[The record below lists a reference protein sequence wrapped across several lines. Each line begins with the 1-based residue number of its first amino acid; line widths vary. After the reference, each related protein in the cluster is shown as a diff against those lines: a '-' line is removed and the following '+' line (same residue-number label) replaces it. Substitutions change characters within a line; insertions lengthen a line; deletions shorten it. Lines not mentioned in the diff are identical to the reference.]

1 MTKPINSTWQAVS
14 IVPGA
19 GACTV
24 VQELR
29 GKRFL
34 TRAAP
39 RLPLAECNNQDQC
52 QCKYKRYTDRRD
64 SPRRAEDQLG
74 GNQSTTAPKPERRRP
89 GERRDRRP

>member
-14 IVPGA
+14 IVPA
-19 GACTV
+19 DGACAA

-39 RLPLAECNNQDQC
+39 RLPLAACNNQDQC
-52 QCKYKRYTDRRD
+52 QCKYTRYTDRRG
-64 SPRRAEDQLG
+64 SPRRAEDQLAG
-74 GNQSTTAPKPERRRP
+74 SRSAPPKPERRRP
-89 GERRDRRP
+89 GERRERRR

>member
-19 GACTV
+19 GACAA

-29 GKRFL
+29 QQRFL

-52 QCKYKRYTDRRD
+52 QCKYKRYTDRRA

-74 GNQSTTAPKPERRRP
+74 GSRPTPPKLERRRP
-89 GERRDRRP
+89 GERRERRR

>member
-19 GACTV
+19 GACAAV
-24 VQELR
+24 EESR

-39 RLPLAECNNQDQC
+39 RLPLAACNNQNQC

-64 SPRRAEDQLG
+64 SPRRAEDQPG
-74 GNQSTTAPKPERRRP
+74 GSRPTPPKPERRRP
-89 GERRDRRP
+89 GERRERRR

>member
-19 GACTV
+19 GACAAV
-24 VQELR
+24 EELR

-39 RLPLAECNNQDQC
+39 RLPLAACNNQDQC
-52 QCKYKRYTDRRD
+52 QCKYQRYPDRRD

-74 GNQSTTAPKPERRRP
+74 GSRPTPPKQERRRP
-89 GERRDRRP
+89 GERRERRR

>member
-19 GACTV
+19 SACAAV
-24 VQELR
+24 EELR
-29 GKRFL
+29 GQRFL

-39 RLPLAECNNQDQC
+39 RLPLTACNNQDQC

-64 SPRRAEDQLG
+64 SPRRAEDQG
-74 GNQSTTAPKPERRRP
+74 GSRPAPPKQERRRP
-89 GERRDRRP
+89 GERRERRR